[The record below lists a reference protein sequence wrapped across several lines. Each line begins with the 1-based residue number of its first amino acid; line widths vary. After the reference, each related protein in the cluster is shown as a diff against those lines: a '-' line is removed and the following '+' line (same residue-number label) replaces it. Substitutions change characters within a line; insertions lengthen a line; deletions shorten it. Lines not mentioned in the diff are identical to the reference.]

1 MGREKR
7 GRHAEGSPPEF
18 TAEPS
23 SSPHTFG
30 LGKGRRG
37 TRAQGRPRAQRPYFK
52 GTLHYPR
59 PSVLVAFSLGPDPWL
74 PRSSQAQHLSSP
86 CSPPVCVC
94 SPVSGNVLRP
104 RKRREGRVTPSDTF
118 PDMPPSRQGFGTPR
132 ALEVGAPKRVPLEPA
147 LSSSAGPHLEKCGRV
162 GGGGWGTGAPGSR
175 NRLQGLLP
183 PRPYG
188 VPTGRRPRAPRKREG
203 SWTPLTWS
211 SRNSSR

>member
-37 TRAQGRPRAQRPYFK
+37 TRAQERP
-52 GTLHYPR
+52 G
-59 PSVLVAFSLGPDPWL
+59 PSVPTSKGLSTTPDPQFLSPSRWAPTRGSRA
-74 PRSSQAQHLSSP
+74 PRKRSISPSP

-132 ALEVGAPKRVPLEPA
+132 ALEVGAPKRIPLEPA

-162 GGGGWGTGAPGSR
+162 GVGDMS
-175 NRLQGLLP
+175 
-183 PRPYG
+183 PRF
-188 VPTGRRPRAPRKREG
+188 
-203 SWTPLTWS
+203 
-211 SRNSSR
+211 